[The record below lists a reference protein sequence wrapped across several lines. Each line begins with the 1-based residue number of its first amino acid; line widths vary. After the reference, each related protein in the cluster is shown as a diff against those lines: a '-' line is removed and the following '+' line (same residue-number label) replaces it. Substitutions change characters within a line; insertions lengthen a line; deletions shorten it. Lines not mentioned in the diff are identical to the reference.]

1 MKIERKK
8 DPRVSDGMVGMTR
21 RRGRIGSRGFSFGKN
36 LADWAL
42 FFRETTVPLYPFVL
56 EMLISRSGCSFRW
69 LFGGIGVDPK
79 PAFPT
84 RITFDPVGFGD
95 VDISEWMLL
104 WGLSDGVRHEVELS
118 EPREGSGGE
127 GVHARVLNHV
137 LVERQRREPSA
148 ASLG

>member
-1 MKIERKK
+1 MGR
-8 DPRVSDGMVGMTR
+8 DGTR
-21 RRGRIGSRGFSFGKN
+21 RDGTGRRGRIGSRGFSFGKN

-84 RITFDPVGFGD
+84 RITFDPVLEMLISRSLLIVVESAFCTAFGLIFG
-95 VDISEWMLL
+95 VDDFFASR
-104 WGLSDGVRHEVELS
+104 GVAV
-118 EPREGSGGE
+118 GD
-127 GVHARVLNHV
+127 HALHATAMGRKK
-137 LVERQRREPSA
+137 
-148 ASLG
+148 

>member
-1 MKIERKK
+1 MKIEREK

-104 WGLSDGVRHEVELS
+104 WGSWMFPTAKTVGSD
-118 EPREGSGGE
+118 
-127 GVHARVLNHV
+127 
-137 LVERQRREPSA
+137 
-148 ASLG
+148 

>member
-1 MKIERKK
+1 MKIEREK

-84 RITFDPVGFGD
+84 RITFDPVLEML
-95 VDISEWMLL
+95 ISRSLL
-104 WGLSDGVRHEVELS
+104 IVVESAFCPAYICRAATASTIHTSTVRC
-118 EPREGSGGE
+118 R
-127 GVHARVLNHV
+127 
-137 LVERQRREPSA
+137 SA
-148 ASLG
+148 HTMVRKHFTP

>member
-1 MKIERKK
+1 MKIEREK

-95 VDISEWMLL
+95 VDISEWMFIRVWLPVSRTV
-104 WGLSDGVRHEVELS
+104 GA
-118 EPREGSGGE
+118 GG
-127 GVHARVLNHV
+127 RR
-137 LVERQRREPSA
+137 RQSRW
-148 ASLG
+148 